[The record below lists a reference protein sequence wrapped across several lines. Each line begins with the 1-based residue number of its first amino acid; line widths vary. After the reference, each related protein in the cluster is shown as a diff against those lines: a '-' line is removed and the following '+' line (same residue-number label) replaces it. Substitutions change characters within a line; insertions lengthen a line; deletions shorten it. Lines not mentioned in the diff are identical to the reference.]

1 MQSKFLKHS
10 CAFIC
15 LFVAVSALSA
25 CGYISANENRAGIN
39 VNVDNSYQHKKLREE
54 VTDITDTAEISKI
67 LVRTDVGNVKVKLGE
82 TENIQ
87 VETQLEISYN
97 DKLSDENAESLLDE
111 STPDIDVED
120 NVLSFKSL
128 TSASKSLTL
137 TDKSIIDWFDMMTE
151 SNNYNISCNVTIT
164 VPASITDFEIETDV
178 GNVVVDG
185 VSGKYN
191 VSTDV
196 GNIDVLNIAVSAD
209 STLSADVGNITAS
222 LADNTAAAKLDV
234 SSDVGDISFDLG
246 GLEYDVKYKDGD
258 NAVSESASITTGA
271 LEITAKTDVGKFYL
285 K

>member
-111 STPDIDVED
+111 STPDIDVKD

-128 TSASKSLTL
+128 TSTDISPAL
-137 TDKSIIDWFDMMTE
+137 TDKTVIDWLDMMTE

-196 GNIDVLNIAVSAD
+196 GNIDVLNIAVLAD
-209 STLSADVGNITAS
+209 STLSADVGNIAIS
-222 LADNTAAAKLDV
+222 LSDNTVAAKLDID
-234 SSDVGDISFDLG
+234 SDVGDISFDFGKL
-246 GLEYDVKYKDGD
+246 KYETTYKNND
-258 NAVSESASITTGA
+258 NPVGASCEITTGA

>member
-1 MQSKFLKHS
+1 MQSNLLKHIG
-10 CAFIC
+10 AYAC
-15 LFVAVSALSA
+15 LFIAVSALSA

-164 VPASITDFEIETDV
+164 VPASIIDFEIETDV

-222 LADNTAAAKLDV
+222 LSDNTAAAKLDV

-271 LEITAKTDVGKFYL
+271 LKITAKTDVGKFYL